1 MATVIDA
8 LVVELGLDP
17 SKFTKGLKEALEA
30 AAKGKDALG
39 EGGKEIEA
47 GAKSMTETFS
57 KLRDN
62 VLGLAVLFTGGLGI
76 KEFVKSVTNSDV
88 AVGRLAQV
96 TGESTHAI
104 SLWRNA
110 GILAGGTGDSFTNI
124 LHTMTRGMAQLQRTG
139 TSELIPV
146 FRELGIDISKFN
158 DASQL
163 TLAVIQAI
171 QDQRVDPARGE
182 LILQSFGADDAAI
195 SAILRGKDA
204 IQEYLN
210 QAQRVGT
217 IMEGDDKIARNLA
230 NAWDELALSSTNA
243 GRRIL
248 HDLAPSLTSIL
259 HWASEWYSV
268 GSGSQRVNDVAHF
281 LGLGDVVKIRG
292 KLGGDSSIKF
302 PEKAAGGAG
311 EKGAAGVVGLSPGGG
326 LRLKAGAGTA
336 SPGVAVL
343 AAALQNEIPG
353 LKRFTA
359 FDDDYHKG
367 TSSAHAQGL
376 ALDFTL
382 ADPATSAAV
391 AAQVRSKLQ
400 ALGVDG
406 KVIDE
411 YANPSSRATAGHIH
425 VQFGSAAQRFSRS
438 PGAGVA
444 ANSGSGG
451 GSSTTKTDVHI
462 DTINVTTAATDAPG
476 IARDIGAALRTTS
489 MAVQAN
495 TSPH

>member
-39 EGGKEIEA
+39 KGGKEIEA
-47 GAKSMTETFS
+47 GVKSMTETFS

-171 QDQRVDPARGE
+171 QDQKVDPARGE

-302 PEKAAGGAG
+302 PEKAATSGSGAFSSQVDKEAFIRAEAIKRG
-311 EKGAAGVVGLSPGGG
+311 IDPDIAMKVARSEGFDTFQSSVIRRDGTREPSFGAFQLYTGGG
-326 LRLKAGAGTA
+326 LGNIFQKQTGLDPADPKNERATIEFALDQAKAGGWSPWHGWRGAPNAG
-336 SPGVAVL
+336 
-343 AAALQNEIPG
+343 I
-353 LKRFTA
+353 
-359 FDDDYHKG
+359 
-367 TSSAHAQGL
+367 
-376 ALDFTL
+376 
-382 ADPATSAAV
+382 
-391 AAQVRSKLQ
+391 
-400 ALGVDG
+400 
-406 KVIDE
+406 
-411 YANPSSRATAGHIH
+411 
-425 VQFGSAAQRFSRS
+425 
-438 PGAGVA
+438 GAGVA